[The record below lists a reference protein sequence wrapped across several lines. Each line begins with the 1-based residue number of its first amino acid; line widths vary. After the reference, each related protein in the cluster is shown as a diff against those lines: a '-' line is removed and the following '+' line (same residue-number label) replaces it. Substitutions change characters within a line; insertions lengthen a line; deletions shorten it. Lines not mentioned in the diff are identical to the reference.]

1 MVQVCSILATTNPQV
16 GLSVAY
22 PIMQASLL
30 QNKMFCVP
38 KASWRGIQHESQAVF
53 CIALQ
58 SGLFVGGAIGV
69 LFFHELRGREQIGYW
84 LSGIVL
90 IAGVTMLAFSK

>member
-1 MVQVCSILATTNPQV
+1 MQVCPSCDTGCV
-16 GLSVAY
+16 
-22 PIMQASLL
+22 LL
-30 QNKMFCVP
+30 LL
-38 KASWRGIQHESQAVF
+38 RGQWALFVTSKNDDTPF
-53 CIALQ
+53 LTSALQ

>member
-1 MVQVCSILATTNPQV
+1 M
-16 GLSVAY
+16 
-22 PIMQASLL
+22 
-30 QNKMFCVP
+30 
-38 KASWRGIQHESQAVF
+38 F

>member
-1 MVQVCSILATTNPQV
+1 MMS
-16 GLSVAY
+16 
-22 PIMQASLL
+22 
-30 QNKMFCVP
+30 
-38 KASWRGIQHESQAVF
+38 ESQPVS